1 MHATARDAGQDVMD
15 RAELQRQVSRSADRV
30 ASAVREVRAQQ
41 QEAAQL
47 VKERREA
54 ARREARA
61 GARAEAA
68 EQRERE
74 RREAAQSWV
83 QPVSGMHY
91 TSGFGYRWGRLHAG
105 SDFSVPMGTPV
116 RAMSSGTV
124 TAVSYNA
131 TSGNRVEI
139 EYWDGTVSV
148 FGHLSQIQTTVG
160 DRVTAGDI
168 VGLSGNTG
176 HSTGPH
182 LHLEIHPE
190 GGSAVDPAPWLHA
203 HGLQ

>member
-139 EYWDGTVSV
+139 EYWDGTVSYY
-148 FGHLSQIQTTVG
+148 FHLSSRAVVPGESVTPGEVVG
-160 DRVTAGDI
+160 Y
-168 VGLSGNTG
+168 SGNTG
-176 HSTGPH
+176 RSTGPH
-182 LHLEIHPE
+182 LHLEIHP
-190 GGSAVDPAPWLHA
+190 GGGAPINPMPWLA
-203 HGLQ
+203 ARNLV